1 MGKIIIT
8 ENQLKYITR
17 GLVNWEDVITEAVGV
32 PENIIESG
40 KDIYDIVSKYLN
52 SIKTRKNQYN
62 FSVPVNITIGDVI
75 FDTLTVVINVDD
87 PETLDADIGIED
99 PVIASMGVANR
110 FMFHD
115 KILMQIN
122 EDSQIIELIINFV
135 APKVD
140 WNPKEIYNSFTKN
153 KSWTQSLLTHELKH
167 KFDRQKKRLELV
179 GNTADYQAYSSQGL
193 NFGVPVINKFMR
205 YSYFIQTAEN
215 LVRPTEIAVRM
226 IENGITR
233 EEFYD
238 FIINDEVYKELKE
251 INNFTYDYLIK
262 SLYNQIEYID
272 RLIEHAGE
280 ADPKQMTDK
289 EKIEYILELVYVN
302 LINSKLESFDNYFYT
317 TKEKFEKM
325 FLSLFSNAGSSSVN
339 KEKENVRNKFINFLG
354 KYQNRELDFFKDE
367 CERFNYETR
376 KIMKKISKIYALIPD
391 KKEETNESIVNWD
404 LNQKIMEKRYGK
416 RPLDT
421 TYKIKK

>member
-1 MGKIIIT
+1 MVKIIIT

-17 GLVNWEDVITEAVGV
+17 GLVNSEDVLTEAVGV
-32 PENIIESG
+32 PKNIIESG
-40 KDIYDIVSKYLN
+40 RDIYDIISKYLK
-52 SIKTRKNQYN
+52 SIKTKKNQYQL
-62 FSVPVNITIGDVI
+62 VLPIDITIDDLTFDSITVI
-75 FDTLTVVINVDD
+75 INVED
-87 PETLDADIGIED
+87 PETLDADIDMED
-99 PVIASMGVANR
+99 PVIASMAVANK
-110 FMFHD
+110 FQFD
-115 KILMQIN
+115 DNILMQLN
-122 EDSQIIELIINFV
+122 QKNQNIELYINFV

-140 WNPKEIYNSFTKN
+140 WNPIEIYNSFTKN

-167 KFDRQKKRLELV
+167 KFDRQKKRLGLV
-179 GNTADYQAYSSQGL
+179 GDTADYQTYSSQRL
-193 NFGVPVINKFMR
+193 KFGIPVIDKFMR

-215 LVRPTEIAVRM
+215 LVRPTEIAARM

-238 FIINDEVYKELKE
+238 FITNDEVYKELKD
-251 INNFTYDYLIK
+251 INNFTYNHLIK

-272 RLIEHAGE
+272 SLIEYAGE
-280 ADPKQMTDK
+280 MDPKKMTDK
-289 EKIEYILELVYVN
+289 EKVKYTLQLVYIN
-302 LINSKLESFDNYFYT
+302 LINSKLENFDNYFYSA
-317 TKEKFEKM
+317 KEKFDQM
-325 FLSLFSNAGSSSVN
+325 FLSLFPNMSNNMVN
-339 KEKENVRNKFINFLG
+339 KQKENVRNKFINFLG
-354 KYQNRELDFFKDE
+354 KYEGRELDFFKDE

>member
-1 MGKIIIT
+1 MVKIIIT

-17 GLVNWEDVITEAVGV
+17 GLANHEDVITEAVGV
-32 PENIIESG
+32 PKNIIESG
-40 KDIYDIVSKYLN
+40 RDIYDIISKYLK
-52 SIKTRKNQYN
+52 SIKTKKNQYQL
-62 FSVPVNITIGDVI
+62 VLPIDITIDDLTFDSITVI
-75 FDTLTVVINVDD
+75 INVED
-87 PETLDADIGIED
+87 PETLDADINMED
-99 PVIASMGVANR
+99 PVIASMAVSNK
-110 FMFHD
+110 FQFD
-115 KILMQIN
+115 DNILMQLN
-122 EDSQIIELIINFV
+122 QKNQNIELYINFV

-140 WNPKEIYNSFTKN
+140 WNPIEIYNSFTKN

-179 GNTADYQAYSSQGL
+179 GNTADYQIYSSQKL

-215 LVRPTEIAVRM
+215 LVRPTEIAARM

-272 RLIEHAGE
+272 SLIEHAGE
-280 ADPKQMTDK
+280 ADPKQMTNK
-289 EKIEYILELVYVN
+289 EKIEYTLELVYVN
-302 LINSKLESFDNYFYT
+302 LINSKLESFDNYFYS

>member
-17 GLVNWEDVITEAVGV
+17 GLANHEDVITEAVGV
-32 PENIIESG
+32 PKNIIESG
-40 KDIYDIVSKYLN
+40 RDIYDIISKYLK
-52 SIKTRKNQYN
+52 SIKTKKNQYQL
-62 FSVPVNITIGDVI
+62 VLPIDITIDDLTFDSITVI
-75 FDTLTVVINVDD
+75 INVED
-87 PETLDADIGIED
+87 PETLDADINMED
-99 PVIASMGVANR
+99 PVIASMAVSNK
-110 FMFHD
+110 FQFD
-115 KILMQIN
+115 DNILMQLN
-122 EDSQIIELIINFV
+122 QKNQNIELYINFV

-140 WNPKEIYNSFTKN
+140 WNPIEIYNSFTKN

-167 KFDRQKKRLELV
+167 KFDRQKKRLGLV
-179 GNTADYQAYSSQGL
+179 GDTADYQTYSSQRL
-193 NFGVPVINKFMR
+193 KFGIPVIDKFMR

-215 LVRPTEIAVRM
+215 LVRPTEIAARM

-238 FIINDEVYKELKE
+238 FITNDEVYKELKD
-251 INNFTYDYLIK
+251 INNFTYNHLIK

-272 RLIEHAGE
+272 SLIEYAGE
-280 ADPKQMTDK
+280 MDPKKMTDK
-289 EKIEYILELVYVN
+289 EKVKYTLQLVYIN
-302 LINSKLESFDNYFYT
+302 LINSKLENFDNYFYSA
-317 TKEKFEKM
+317 KEKFDQM
-325 FLSLFSNAGSSSVN
+325 FLSLFPNMSNNMVN
-339 KEKENVRNKFINFLG
+339 KQKENVRNKFINFLG
-354 KYQNRELDFFKDE
+354 KYEGRELDFFKDE

-391 KKEETNESIVNWD
+391 KKEETNESIINWD

>member
-1 MGKIIIT
+1 MVKIIIT

-17 GLVNWEDVITEAVGV
+17 GLANHEDVITEAVGV
-32 PENIIESG
+32 PKNIIESG
-40 KDIYDIVSKYLN
+40 RDIYDIISKYLK
-52 SIKTRKNQYN
+52 SIKTKKNQYQL
-62 FSVPVNITIGDVI
+62 VLPIDITIDDLTFDSITVI
-75 FDTLTVVINVDD
+75 INVED
-87 PETLDADIGIED
+87 PETLDADINMED
-99 PVIASMGVANR
+99 PVIASMAVSNK
-110 FMFHD
+110 FQFD
-115 KILMQIN
+115 DNILMQLN
-122 EDSQIIELIINFV
+122 QKNQNIELYINFV

-140 WNPKEIYNSFTKN
+140 WNPIEIYNSFTKN

-167 KFDRQKKRLELV
+167 KFDRQKKRLGLV
-179 GNTADYQAYSSQGL
+179 GDTADYQTYSSQRL
-193 NFGVPVINKFMR
+193 KFGIPVIDKFMR

-238 FIINDEVYKELKE
+238 FITNDEVYKELKD
-251 INNFTYDYLIK
+251 INNFTYNHLIK

-272 RLIEHAGE
+272 SLIEYAGE
-280 ADPKQMTDK
+280 MDPKKMTDK
-289 EKIEYILELVYVN
+289 EKVKYTLQLVYIN
-302 LINSKLESFDNYFYT
+302 LINSKLENFDNYFYSA
-317 TKEKFEKM
+317 KEKFDQM
-325 FLSLFSNAGSSSVN
+325 FLSLFPNMSNNMVN
-339 KEKENVRNKFINFLG
+339 KQKENVRNKFINFLG
-354 KYQNRELDFFKDE
+354 KYEGRELDFFKDE

-391 KKEETNESIVNWD
+391 KKEETNESIINWD

>member
-17 GLVNWEDVITEAVGV
+17 GLANHEDVITEAVGV
-32 PENIIESG
+32 PKNIIESG
-40 KDIYDIVSKYLN
+40 RDIYDIISKYLK
-52 SIKTRKNQYN
+52 SIKTKKNQYQL
-62 FSVPVNITIGDVI
+62 VLPIDITIDDLTFDSITVI
-75 FDTLTVVINVDD
+75 INVED
-87 PETLDADIGIED
+87 PETLDADINMED
-99 PVIASMGVANR
+99 PVIASMAVSNK
-110 FMFHD
+110 FQFD
-115 KILMQIN
+115 DNILMQLN
-122 EDSQIIELIINFV
+122 QKNQNIELYINFV

-140 WNPKEIYNSFTKN
+140 WNPIEIYNSFTKN

-167 KFDRQKKRLELV
+167 KFDRQKKRLGLV
-179 GNTADYQAYSSQGL
+179 GDTADYQTYSSQRL
-193 NFGVPVINKFMR
+193 KFGIPVIDKFMR

-238 FIINDEVYKELKE
+238 FITNDEVYKELKD
-251 INNFTYDYLIK
+251 INNFTYNHLIK

-272 RLIEHAGE
+272 SLIEYAGE
-280 ADPKQMTDK
+280 MDPKKMTDK
-289 EKIEYILELVYVN
+289 EKVKYTLQLVYIN
-302 LINSKLESFDNYFYT
+302 LINSKLENFDNYFYSA
-317 TKEKFEKM
+317 KEKFDQM
-325 FLSLFSNAGSSSVN
+325 FLSLFPNMSNNMVN
-339 KEKENVRNKFINFLG
+339 KQKENVRNKFINFLG
-354 KYQNRELDFFKDE
+354 KYEGRELDFFKDE

-391 KKEETNESIVNWD
+391 KKEETNESIINWD

>member
-17 GLVNWEDVITEAVGV
+17 GLANHEDVITEAVGV
-32 PENIIESG
+32 PKNIIESG
-40 KDIYDIVSKYLN
+40 RDIYDIISKYLK
-52 SIKTRKNQYN
+52 SIKTKKNQYQL
-62 FSVPVNITIGDVI
+62 VLPIDITIDDLTFDSITVI
-75 FDTLTVVINVDD
+75 INVED
-87 PETLDADIGIED
+87 PETLDADIDMED
-99 PVIASMGVANR
+99 PVIASMAVSNK
-110 FMFHD
+110 FQFD
-115 KILMQIN
+115 DNILMQLN
-122 EDSQIIELIINFV
+122 QKNQNIELYINFV

-140 WNPKEIYNSFTKN
+140 WNPIEIYNSFTKN

-167 KFDRQKKRLELV
+167 KFDRQKKRLGLV
-179 GNTADYQAYSSQGL
+179 GDTADYQTYSSQRL
-193 NFGVPVINKFMR
+193 KFGIPVIDKFMR

-215 LVRPTEIAVRM
+215 LVRPTEIAARM

-238 FIINDEVYKELKE
+238 FITNDEVYKELKD
-251 INNFTYDYLIK
+251 INNFTYNHLIK

-272 RLIEHAGE
+272 SLIEYAGE
-280 ADPKQMTDK
+280 MDPKKMTDK
-289 EKIEYILELVYVN
+289 EKVKYTLQLVYIN
-302 LINSKLESFDNYFYT
+302 LINSKLENFDNYFYSA
-317 TKEKFEKM
+317 KEKFDQM
-325 FLSLFSNAGSSSVN
+325 FLSLFPNMSNNMVN
-339 KEKENVRNKFINFLG
+339 KQKENVRNKFINFLG
-354 KYQNRELDFFKDE
+354 KYEGRELDFFKDE

-391 KKEETNESIVNWD
+391 KKEETNESIINWD

>member
-1 MGKIIIT
+1 MVKIIIT

-17 GLVNWEDVITEAVGV
+17 GLANHEDVITEAVGV
-32 PENIIESG
+32 PKNIIESG
-40 KDIYDIVSKYLN
+40 RDIYDIISKYLK
-52 SIKTRKNQYN
+52 SIKTKKNQYQL
-62 FSVPVNITIGDVI
+62 VLPIDITIDDLTFDSITVI
-75 FDTLTVVINVDD
+75 INVED
-87 PETLDADIGIED
+87 PETLDADINMED
-99 PVIASMGVANR
+99 PVIASMAVSNK
-110 FMFHD
+110 FQFD
-115 KILMQIN
+115 DNILMQLN
-122 EDSQIIELIINFV
+122 QKNQNIELYINFV

-140 WNPKEIYNSFTKN
+140 WNPIEIYNSFTKN

-167 KFDRQKKRLELV
+167 KFDRQKKRLGLV
-179 GNTADYQAYSSQGL
+179 GDTADYQTYSSQRL
-193 NFGVPVINKFMR
+193 KFGIPVIDKFMR

-215 LVRPTEIAVRM
+215 LVRPTEIAARM

-238 FIINDEVYKELKE
+238 FITNDEVYKELKD
-251 INNFTYDYLIK
+251 INNFTYNHLIK

-272 RLIEHAGE
+272 SLIEYAGE
-280 ADPKQMTDK
+280 MDPKKMTDK
-289 EKIEYILELVYVN
+289 EKVKYTLQLVYIN
-302 LINSKLESFDNYFYT
+302 LINSKLENFDNYFYSA
-317 TKEKFEKM
+317 KEKFDQM
-325 FLSLFSNAGSSSVN
+325 FLSLFPNMSNNMVN
-339 KEKENVRNKFINFLG
+339 KQKENVRNKFINFLG
-354 KYQNRELDFFKDE
+354 KYEGRELDFFKDE

-391 KKEETNESIVNWD
+391 KKEETNESIINWD